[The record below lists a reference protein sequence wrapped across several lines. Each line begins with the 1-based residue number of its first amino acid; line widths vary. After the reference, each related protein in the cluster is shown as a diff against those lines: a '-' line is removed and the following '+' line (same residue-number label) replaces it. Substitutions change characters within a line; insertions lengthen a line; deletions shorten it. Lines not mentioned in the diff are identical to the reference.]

1 MSQTSTF
8 KAEGVLFDMD
18 GTLTDSIAAV
28 EAAWSRVADDLNLD
42 AETVIAATHG
52 KRAIDNLKD
61 LKPWLESHQMDAE
74 VDSEF
79 FPANELT
86 L

>member
-1 MSQTSTF
+1 MNQTSTF

-28 EAAWSRVADDLNLD
+28 EAAWSRVADDLDLD

-61 LKPWLESHQMDAE
+61 LKPWLEAHQMDAE
-74 VDSEF
+74 VDSECLVA
-79 FPANELT
+79 PRMS
-86 L
+86 